1 MHDKL
6 NNTSGASSR
15 SSASSTSSKS
25 GMSDVS
31 SKGINSLESSQSL
44 SHCSDRLHKD
54 LLSEGKLLQ
63 NTLFN
68 FPFPDLTFSEFFI
81 NLHLDED
88 SPFLKESFLG
98 AALRG
103 AVMNRAKYLLCANKK
118 SFNDCSK
125 CILVQ
130 KCIYAQLFET
140 KQRANAEIMK
150 KYREIPHPFIM
161 TPLLKQNGSSN
172 LSVRIVLFGEF
183 IEYFPYFYFVFKSME
198 ERKKYKVLS
207 VQNFDRNILNGDKLI
222 TPFARRSSIDF
233 IGKANGNI
241 MPENSEVEVAF
252 LTPLRI
258 KKNGKLV
265 NPTTFDFQS
274 FLTNVLRRITLL
286 SYFYGKEWGVS
297 GKDVRNIISL
307 ASSVRIVK
315 NELGWLELERYSS
328 RSKTFM
334 PMGGI
339 VGKVVLSKE
348 ASKFIPFLRLGQYTQ
363 VGKNTSFGHG
373 YYTIKLIL

>member
-6 NNTSGASSR
+6 NNTSGASSHSSI
-15 SSASSTSSKS
+15 SSALGKS
-25 GMSDVS
+25 EMSDVS
-31 SKGINSLESSQSL
+31 SREINGSGISQGLAHNSETLHKNSLS
-44 SHCSDRLHKD
+44 KGK
-54 LLSEGKLLQ
+54 LSES
-63 NTLFN
+63 TLFN
-68 FPFPDLTFSEFFI
+68 LPFPDLTFSEFFI
-81 NLHLDED
+81 KLRLDED
-88 SPFLKESFLG
+88 SPFLKETFLG

-130 KCIYAQLFET
+130 KCVYAQLFET
-140 KQRANAEIMK
+140 KQRASAEIMK

-161 TPLLKQNGSSN
+161 TPLLEQNENGN

-207 VQNFDRNILNGDKLI
+207 VQNFDKDVLNNGKLI
-222 TPFARRSSIDF
+222 TPFVRISSRDF
-233 IGKANGNI
+233 VNSANGSKTS
-241 MPENSEVEVAF
+241 ESAEVEVTF

-286 SYFYGKEWGVS
+286 SYFYGNEWGVS
-297 GKDVRNIISL
+297 GKDVKEIIRA

-339 VGKVVLSKE
+339 VGKVILSKE
-348 ASKFIPFLRLGQYTQ
+348 ASKFIPFLKVGQYTQ

>member
-6 NNTSGASSR
+6 NDT
-15 SSASSTSSKS
+15 
-25 GMSDVS
+25 
-31 SKGINSLESSQSL
+31 
-44 SHCSDRLHKD
+44 
-54 LLSEGKLLQ
+54 SEGPLKESAAPGGSR
-63 NTLFN
+63 NVANRSEILFN
-68 FPFPDLTFSEFFI
+68 LPFPELTFSEFFI
-81 NLHLDED
+81 NLRLDEN
-88 SPFLKESFLG
+88 SPFLKETFLG

-130 KCIYAQLFET
+130 KCVYAQLFET
-140 KQRANAEIMK
+140 KQRASAEIMK

-161 TPLLKQNGSSN
+161 TPAFLHNENSKSSSRD
-172 LSVRIVLFGEF
+172 LSVRIVLFGDF
-183 IEYFPYFYFVFKSME
+183 IDYFPYFYFVFKSME

-207 VQNFDRNILNGDKLI
+207 VKNFDENILNDGKLI
-222 TPFARRSSIDF
+222 TPFIQIPSRDF
-233 IGKANGNI
+233 INSVSRNI
-241 MPENSEVEVAF
+241 ISENAEVEITF

-265 NPTTFDFQS
+265 NPTTFDFPS

-286 SYFYGKEWGVS
+286 SYFYGTEWGVS
-297 GKDVRNIISL
+297 GKDVKEIIS
-307 ASSVRIVK
+307 AAFSVRIIK

-339 VGKVVLSKE
+339 VGRVVLSKE
-348 ASKFIPFLRLGQYTQ
+348 ASKFVPFLKLGQYTQ